1 MCILVMCVSAN
12 PKRVLESKRKNKI
25 CNFDAACA
33 SRLATSY
40 CKRPNSQ
47 AFREFTPDTY

>member
-1 MCILVMCVSAN
+1 MCKLVMCVSAN
-12 PKRVLESKRKNKI
+12 PKRVLKSKSKI
-25 CNFDAACA
+25 CNFDIACG

-40 CKRPNSQ
+40 CKRLNSQ